1 VAKRIDSWPQKSRA
15 TLRIVL
21 HRGFGE
27 VPIET
32 WDALVARCPDSTI
45 FQTYGWHHA
54 WLRTVG
60 KDLADVRIF
69 AAYRGSELI
78 GLAPLWHGTHRNADA
93 KRPTTYFLGLWHSD
107 YLTFPAAPEEP
118 DVIPALLDAL
128 DAHLPAHTPIE
139 FSEVSQRTRLA
150 RSLAQRAL
158 RRFSDVFVES
168 RTACPRLAIR
178 GNEDVVLRMLR
189 KESLRRHEKKL
200 RQLGEVT
207 VEHLTQASEIEPLLD
222 VFFEQHVKRWSG
234 TPFPSL
240 FRLDYN
246 REFYRELTRNL
257 APRGGV
263 IFSVLR
269 LNRRPVAHH
278 LGLCSRD
285 DFLWY
290 KPSFDTALAECSPG
304 EVLLKN
310 LISHAQEM
318 GFASLDFTRGAEAF
332 KSRFSSQV
340 DYNQS
345 TRWVRGSFNR
355 MVTRLERSLRSA
367 ARRVRARVRAA
378 SSG

>member
-1 VAKRIDSWPQKSRA
+1 VAKRIDSWPQKSRV
-15 TLRIVL
+15 TLRIVV

-27 VPIET
+27 VPIDT

-45 FQTYGWHHA
+45 FQTYGWHQA

-78 GLAPLWHGTHRNADA
+78 GLAPLWHGTHPNADS

-107 YLTFPAAPEEP
+107 YLTFPVAPEEP
-118 DVIPALLDAL
+118 DVVPALLDAL
-128 DAHLPAHTPIE
+128 DAHLPAHTPIQ
-139 FSEVSQRTRLA
+139 FSEVPQRTRLA
-150 RSLAQRAL
+150 QCLAQRAL

-200 RQLGEVT
+200 RLRGDIF
-207 VEHLTQASEIEPLLD
+207 VEHLTQASDIGPLLG

-234 TPFPSL
+234 MQFPSL

-246 REFYRELTRNL
+246 RNFYRELTRNL

-269 LNRRPVAHH
+269 LNGRPAAHH
-278 LGLCSRD
+278 FGLRSRND
-285 DFLWY
+285 LLWY

-310 LISHAQEM
+310 LISYAQEK

-340 DYNQS
+340 DYNQNIL
-345 TRWVRGSFNR
+345 WVRSPFNR
-355 MVTRLERSLRSA
+355 MVTRVERSLRSA
-367 ARRVRARVRAA
+367 ARRLRARVRAA

>member
-1 VAKRIDSWPQKSRA
+1 VAKRIDSWPQKSRV
-15 TLRIVL
+15 TLRIVV

-27 VPIET
+27 VPIDT

-45 FQTYGWHHA
+45 FQTYGWHQA

-78 GLAPLWHGTHRNADA
+78 GLAPLWHGTHPNADS

-107 YLTFPAAPEEP
+107 YLTFPVAPEEP
-118 DVIPALLDAL
+118 DVVPALLDAL
-128 DAHLPAHTPIE
+128 DAHLPAHTPIQ
-139 FSEVSQRTRLA
+139 FSEVPQRTRLA
-150 RSLAQRAL
+150 QCLAQRAL

-200 RQLGEVT
+200 RLRGDIF
-207 VEHLTQASEIEPLLD
+207 VEHLTQASDIGPLLG

-234 TPFPSL
+234 MQFPSL

-246 REFYRELTRNL
+246 RNFYRELTRNL

-269 LNRRPVAHH
+269 LNGRPVAHH
-278 LGLCSRD
+278 FGLRSRND
-285 DFLWY
+285 LLWY

-310 LISHAQEM
+310 LISYAQEK

-340 DYNQS
+340 DYNQNIL
-345 TRWVRGSFNR
+345 WVRSSFNR
-355 MVTRLERSLRSA
+355 MVTRVERSLRSA
-367 ARRVRARVRAA
+367 ARRLRARVRAA